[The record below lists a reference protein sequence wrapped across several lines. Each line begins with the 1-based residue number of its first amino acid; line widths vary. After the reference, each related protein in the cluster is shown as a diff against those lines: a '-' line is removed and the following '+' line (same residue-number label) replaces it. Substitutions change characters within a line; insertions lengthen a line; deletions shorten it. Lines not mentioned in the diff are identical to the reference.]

1 MKPRKIVLL
10 AACAILLCT
19 FIVQTVMKN
28 GDKVRNF
35 DLSQTPDEISFVTSE
50 GSYTLVQSGSE
61 WTINE
66 KDYAINSNVVESLIE
81 AASSVKALDR
91 LGKLSNETLSIRYEL
106 NAEKASVVTLKK
118 DGKVLRTLTIGKTS
132 STGSQTYA
140 CIDDDKDVYLVAG
153 NLHSDI
159 LKSLNDL
166 RSKQIY
172 SFDKEDITSIS
183 VTTYPLPVSGETEE
197 KSFTVSRIG
206 SGENAMWTIS
216 EPNVQVNAETAASW
230 FGSVATLTTTK
241 WYEANE
247 IPANGVHAMTVKLSA
262 GNKNITLE
270 IYNTYTDEGKNST
283 SYATTSLNPYTFLIT
298 GSNVNKFNKTVE
310 YFAQ

>member
-10 AACAILLCT
+10 AACAILLCI

-28 GDKVRNF
+28 GDKVRTF
-35 DLSQTPDEISFVTSE
+35 ELSQKPDEIAFVTPE
-50 GSYTLVQSGSE
+50 GNYTLVQSGDE
-61 WTINE
+61 WAIIE
-66 KDYAINSNVVESLIE
+66 KNYAVTKSVVDSLIE
-81 AASSVKALDR
+81 SASAVKALDKV
-91 LGKLSNETLSIRYEL
+91 GKLSNDTLSIRYEL
-106 NAEKASVVTLKK
+106 GAEKASVVTLKK

-140 CIDDDKDVYLVAG
+140 CFDDDKDVYLVAG
-153 NLHSDI
+153 NLRNDI
-159 LKSLNDL
+159 VKSVNDL
-166 RSKQIY
+166 RSKTVY
-172 SFDKEDITSIS
+172 SFEKDDITSIS
-183 VTTYPLPVSGETEE
+183 VTTYPVQNSEETEE

-216 EPNVQVNAETAASW
+216 EPNVQVNGETAADW

-247 IPANGVHAMTVKLSA
+247 VPANGVHAMTVKMSV
-262 GNKNITLE
+262 GNKNITIE
-270 IYNTYTDEGKNST
+270 VYNTYTEEGKNGT

-298 GSNVNKFNKTVE
+298 GSNVNKFKKTVE